1 MQQILKLFKKTQF
14 HTLKIKVNNLKKK
27 TPDGTTLI
35 HISQCKT
42 DKHKG
47 GGESDNPCFEGQVK
61 LPTPCILQNPQ
72 AYQMKLTT

>member
-35 HISQCKT
+35 HISQYKT
-42 DKHKG
+42 DKHNGGWG
-47 GGESDNPCFEGQVK
+47 GGGGV
-61 LPTPCILQNPQ
+61 
-72 AYQMKLTT
+72 